1 MKQDRRLTAQAGMK
15 ANDVQVQ
22 NEEQQGQEQGQQTA
36 DNSTETSSK
45 VLSGYAIVWNTPS
58 KDLGGF
64 TEIVAPNALDDV
76 DLSDVLMLNNHDFT
90 QVLASVKAGTLEL
103 EPDDKGLHFKAT
115 LPNTS
120 FANDVYEEVKS
131 GNVDACSFGFEVN
144 DGGDTWTKDD
154 NGNVTRTINQVKNL
168 FDVSVVAVPS
178 YDDTNV
184 QVDTRSYEKF
194 MNQGKEEKEMK
205 KVILDKEDKSETRS
219 FEEYIRSRGEF
230 RDGITTQ
237 GASAVIPEEVITPIF
252 ELKNATYDLAK
263 YCTVKQVSNG
273 QGHYPIATNPQGAIL
288 ATKEE
293 LAEIGDINANMF
305 QDVKFDVKT
314 RAGKIAL
321 SNEVIEDSAIDIIS
335 EVKAQLQKLVQNT
348 NNKNI
353 IDLINGSSSQFTK
366 ATAKNIDDLKKV
378 FNVTLDPALN
388 KTWLVNQNGFNF
400 LDTLKDSEGRYLLQ
414 PDVTAPSG
422 FSLLG
427 APVVVISN
435 TILPDNSDSTSPV
448 LVGDFAQGVAVFERN
463 QVTAQWDKFD
473 SFSEGLSV
481 ILRSDYEV
489 IDKNAIV
496 NISLT
501 TTNTSTTE
509 SGK

>member
-1 MKQDRRLTAQAGMK
+1 MKQDRRLTQQAQMK
-15 ANDVQVQ
+15 ANDVPTDSS
-22 NEEQQGQEQGQQTA
+22 NDEKEEQDE
-36 DNSTETSSK
+36 NKETSK
-45 VLSGYAIVWNTPS
+45 VLSGYAIIWNTPS

-64 TEIVAPNALDDV
+64 KEVVAPNALDDV

-154 NGNVTRTINQVKNL
+154 EGNITRTINQVKNL
-168 FDVSVVAVPS
+168 FDVSVVAIPS

-194 MNQGKEEKEMK
+194 INQGKEENNMK
-205 KVILDKEDKSETRS
+205 KKILDNEEKTETRS

-230 RDGITTQ
+230 RDGVTTQ
-237 GASAVIPEEVITPIF
+237 GASAVIPDEIITPVF
-252 ELKNATYDLAK
+252 ELKNSTYDLAK
-263 YCTVKQVSNG
+263 LCTVKQVSNG
-273 QGHYPIATNPQGAIL
+273 QGHYPIATNPQSAIL

-293 LAEIGDINANMF
+293 LAEIGDVNANMF

-321 SNEVIEDSAIDIIS
+321 SNEVIEDSAVDIVS
-335 EVKAQLQKLVQNT
+335 EVKNQLQKLVQNT

-353 IDLINGSSSQFTK
+353 IDLLTGSSSQFAK
-366 ATAKNIDDLKKV
+366 VAAKNIDDLKKV
-378 FNVTLDPALN
+378 FNVTLDPALS
-388 KTWLVNQNGFNF
+388 KTWVVNQNGFNF
-400 LDTLKDSEGRYLLQ
+400 LDTLKDNEGRYLLQ

-427 APVVVISN
+427 APVMVISN
-435 TILPDNSDSTSPV
+435 TILPDNSDGTSPV
-448 LVGDFAQGVAVFERN
+448 LVGDFAQALVVFERN

-489 IDKNAIV
+489 IDKSAVV
-496 NISLT
+496 NIALT
-501 TTNTSTTE
+501 TTTAETA
-509 SGK
+509 K

>member
-1 MKQDRRLTAQAGMK
+1 MTQDRRLTSQAGME
-15 ANDVQVQ
+15 ANDVQVETPQ
-22 NEEQQGQEQGQQTA
+22 NEDQEQNENNA
-36 DNSTETSSK
+36 ETSK

-64 TEIVAPNALDDV
+64 TEVVAPNALDDV

-154 NGNVTRTINQVKNL
+154 EGNVTRTINQVKNL

-230 RDGITTQ
+230 RDGVTTQ
-237 GASAVIPEEVITPIF
+237 GASAVIPDEIITPVF
-252 ELKNATYDLAK
+252 ELKNSTYDLAK
-263 YCTVKQVSNG
+263 LCTVKQVSNG
-273 QGHYPIATNPQGAIL
+273 QGHYPIAANPQSAVL

-293 LAEIGDINANMF
+293 LAEIGDVNANMF

-321 SNEVIEDSAIDIIS
+321 SNEVIEDSAVDIVS
-335 EVKAQLQKLVQNT
+335 EVKNQLQKLVQNT

-353 IDLINGSSSQFTK
+353 IDLLIGSSSQFAK

-378 FNVTLDPALN
+378 FNVTLDPALS
-388 KTWLVNQNGFNF
+388 KTWVVNQNGFNF
-400 LDTLKDSEGRYLLQ
+400 LDTLKDNEGRYLLQ

-427 APVVVISN
+427 APVMVISN
-435 TILPDNSDSTSPV
+435 ALLPDNSDGTSPV
-448 LVGDFAQGVAVFERN
+448 LVGDFAQGLVVFERN
-463 QVTAQWDKFD
+463 QVTAQFEKFD

-501 TTNTSTTE
+501 TTNTSTIE

>member
-1 MKQDRRLTAQAGMK
+1 MIQDRRLTSQAGME
-15 ANDVQVQ
+15 ANDVQVETPQ
-22 NEEQQGQEQGQQTA
+22 NEDQEQNENNA
-36 DNSTETSSK
+36 ETSK

-64 TEIVAPNALDDV
+64 TEVVAPNALDDV

-154 NGNVTRTINQVKNL
+154 EGNVTRTINQVKNL

-230 RDGITTQ
+230 RDGVTTQ
-237 GASAVIPEEVITPIF
+237 GASAVIPDEIITPVF
-252 ELKNATYDLAK
+252 ELKNSTYDLAK
-263 YCTVKQVSNG
+263 LCTVKQVSNG
-273 QGHYPIATNPQGAIL
+273 QGHYPIAANPQSAVL

-293 LAEIGDINANMF
+293 LAEIGDVNANMF

-321 SNEVIEDSAIDIIS
+321 SNEVIEDSAVDIVS
-335 EVKAQLQKLVQNT
+335 EVKNQLQKLVQNT

-353 IDLINGSSSQFTK
+353 VDLLIGSSSQFAK

-378 FNVTLDPALN
+378 FNVTLDPALS
-388 KTWLVNQNGFNF
+388 KTWVVNQNGFNF
-400 LDTLKDSEGRYLLQ
+400 LDTLKDNEGRYLLQ

-427 APVVVISN
+427 APVMVISN
-435 TILPDNSDSTSPV
+435 ALLPDNSDGTSPV
-448 LVGDFAQGVAVFERN
+448 LVGDFAQGLVVFERN

>member
-1 MKQDRRLTAQAGMK
+1 MTQDRRLTSQAGME
-15 ANDVQVQ
+15 ANDVQVETPQ
-22 NEEQQGQEQGQQTA
+22 NEGQEQ
-36 DNSTETSSK
+36 NENNTETSK

-154 NGNVTRTINQVKNL
+154 KGNVTRTINQVKNL

-230 RDGITTQ
+230 RDGVTTQ
-237 GASAVIPEEVITPIF
+237 GASAVIPDEIITPVF
-252 ELKNATYDLAK
+252 ELKNSTYDLAK
-263 YCTVKQVSNG
+263 LCTVKQVSNG
-273 QGHYPIATNPQGAIL
+273 QGHYPIAANPQSAVL

-293 LAEIGDINANMF
+293 LAEIGDVNANMF

-321 SNEVIEDSAIDIIS
+321 SNEVIEDSAVDIVS
-335 EVKAQLQKLVQNT
+335 EVKNQLQKLVQNT

-353 IDLINGSSSQFTK
+353 IDLLIGSSSQFAK
-366 ATAKNIDDLKKV
+366 VTAKNIDDLKKV
-378 FNVTLDPALN
+378 FNVTLDPALS
-388 KTWLVNQNGFNF
+388 KTWVVNQNGFNF
-400 LDTLKDSEGRYLLQ
+400 LDTLKDNEGRYLLQ

-427 APVVVISN
+427 APVMVISN
-435 TILPDNSDSTSPV
+435 ALLPDNSDGTSPV
-448 LVGDFAQGVAVFERN
+448 LVGDFAQGLVVFERN

-496 NISLT
+496 NISLA

>member
-1 MKQDRRLTAQAGMK
+1 MKQDRRLTKQAQMK
-15 ANDVQVQ
+15 ANDVPTDSS
-22 NEEQQGQEQGQQTA
+22 NDEKEEQDE
-36 DNSTETSSK
+36 NKETSK
-45 VLSGYAIVWNTPS
+45 VLSGYAIIWNTPS

-64 TEIVAPNALDDV
+64 KEVVAPSALDDV

-154 NGNVTRTINQVKNL
+154 EGNITRTINQVKNL
-168 FDVSVVAVPS
+168 FDVSVVAIPS

-194 MNQGKEEKEMK
+194 INQGKEENNMK
-205 KVILDKEDKSETRS
+205 KKILDNEEKTETRS

-230 RDGITTQ
+230 RDGVTTQ
-237 GASAVIPEEVITPIF
+237 GASAVIPDEIITPVF
-252 ELKNATYDLAK
+252 ELKNSTYDLAK
-263 YCTVKQVSNG
+263 LCTVKQVSNG
-273 QGHYPIATNPQGAIL
+273 QGHYPIATNPQSAIL

-293 LAEIGDINANMF
+293 LAEIGDVNANMF

-321 SNEVIEDSAIDIIS
+321 SNEVIEDSAVDIVS
-335 EVKAQLQKLVQNT
+335 EVKNQLQKLVQNT

-353 IDLINGSSSQFTK
+353 IDLLTGSSSQFAK

-378 FNVTLDPALN
+378 FNVTLDPALS
-388 KTWLVNQNGFNF
+388 KTWVVNQNGFNF
-400 LDTLKDSEGRYLLQ
+400 LDTLKDNEGRYLLQ

-427 APVVVISN
+427 APVMVISN
-435 TILPDNSDSTSPV
+435 TILPDNSDGTSPV
-448 LVGDFAQGVAVFERN
+448 LVGDFAQALVVFERN

-489 IDKNAIV
+489 IDKSAVV
-496 NISLT
+496 NIALT
-501 TTNTSTTE
+501 TTTAETA
-509 SGK
+509 K